1 MRKHVLLGLA
11 LMLFCFITGGIY
23 IVTSIKEVT
32 GKLENVSSFHQV
44 EFKRANLEHHIKT
57 VQSNLLLQ
65 GSPHSKSFGDSVK
78 LIENMEKATDL
89 CMSCHHSE
97 AVSTKLQGLERSV
110 EHYMKLLSRT
120 LTLRANNE
128 RLENARSQA
137 FSQGEEILRTVKSLS
152 VASAEKISSRITK
165 IHKDID
171 RANNILIVC
180 LILGPIAIFIITVF
194 FLKRFTGSISTLIE
208 ATQTLEKGNLDFRV
222 SENLKD
228 EFLTLSKAFNRMAVS
243 IQNEHNNFESVYM
256 LYQTLFESA
265 GDAIM
270 ITSLGKEALGTI
282 ISANKASS
290 DLYGYDID
298 ELVGMDIARL
308 VPPGKVKKFRD
319 KIRTVLS
326 GEWARQRVKRI
337 RKDGSVIQVEL
348 SMGILP
354 MGNQKCLLSFS
365 RDITEQLR
373 AEEEMQRANQ
383 MTLVGQ
389 MAAGLAHEIKN
400 PLAGVKVSLDVLAAD
415 LELQEEDQEVFAR
428 VVNEVNRMEKLL
440 KNFLNYAR
448 PPQPH
453 FDLVDVNRLLDS
465 SLKNVELTISN
476 KKDLSIHFERDLFT
490 GLPQIEADPSQLQ
503 QVLLNLLL
511 NAIDTI
517 EGSGTITAISRMNG
531 SDYVGIEISDTGK
544 GMNEASLEKI
554 FNPFFTTKTK
564 GTGLGLS
571 ICKRL
576 IEQHGGNIEVHS
588 SVDSGTSFV
597 ITLPLR
603 QFNQE

>member
-1 MRKHVLLGLA
+1 L
-11 LMLFCFITGGIY
+11 
-23 IVTSIKEVT
+23 
-32 GKLENVSSFHQV
+32 
-44 EFKRANLEHHIKT
+44 
-57 VQSNLLLQ
+57 
-65 GSPHSKSFGDSVK
+65 
-78 LIENMEKATDL
+78 
-89 CMSCHHSE
+89 
-97 AVSTKLQGLERSV
+97 
-110 EHYMKLLSRT
+110 KLLSRT

-603 QFNQE
+603 QFNRE

>member
-44 EFKRANLEHHIKT
+44 EFKRANLEHHIKA

-65 GSPHSKSFGDSVK
+65 GSPHKKNFGDSVK
-78 LIENMEKATDL
+78 LIENMEKATDI
-89 CMSCHHSE
+89 CMSCHHTE
-97 AVSTKLQGLERSV
+97 AVSTKLQGLKRSV

-120 LTLRANNE
+120 LTFRANNE
-128 RLENARSQA
+128 RLENARSLA
-137 FSQGEEILRTVKSLS
+137 FSQGEDILRTVKSLS
-152 VASAEKISSRITK
+152 VASADKISSRITK
-165 IHKDID
+165 IHKDIN
-171 RANNILIVC
+171 RANNILIAC

-208 ATQTLEKGNLDFRV
+208 ATHTLEKGNLDFRV

-354 MGNQKCLLSFS
+354 MGNQKSLLSFS

-490 GLPQIEADPSQLQ
+490 ELPQIEADPSQLQ

-517 EGSGTITAISRMNG
+517 EGSGTISASSRMNG
-531 SDYVGIEISDTGK
+531 SDCVGIEISDTGK
-544 GMNEASLEKI
+544 GMSEASLEKI

-588 SVDSGTSFV
+588 SIDSGTSFV

-603 QFNQE
+603 QFNRE